1 MDTVS
6 IPGMSGTLLQALHL
20 VFGFGSY
27 SEAMAPYACHIYI
40 YIIIYIYMM
49 MMKCGTNHSHGL
61 QSLCECWH
69 HNYGMHDLKICSL
82 QLATRSF
89 YTFTCWFFSFRLA
102 GLAICGYQKKSHVF
116 PPWVDCPGSH
126 RDPLG
131 MPGDDIDV
139 KDEYRPA
146 KGATTVLGII
156 RWNGLERVGPRIA
169 EARCIVVSTCCCAIY
184 TRIYTHVAPHRDT
197 LRQNCCDPPP

>member
-40 YIIIYIYMM
+40 YNYVYMM

-69 HNYGMHDLKICSL
+69 RNYGMHDLKICSL

-89 YTFTCWFFSFRLA
+89 YTSLVDFSHFDWPA
-102 GLAICGYQKKSHVF
+102 WPFAATKKNPMCFHHESIVQ
-116 PPWVDCPGSH
+116 
-126 RDPLG
+126 
-131 MPGDDIDV
+131 
-139 KDEYRPA
+139 E
-146 KGATTVLGII
+146 ATGIHWGCQVMTLTWRTNI
-156 RWNGLERVGPRIA
+156 ARQRCHNSVG
-169 EARCIVVSTCCCAIY
+169 
-184 TRIYTHVAPHRDT
+184 
-197 LRQNCCDPPP
+197 NN